1 MGGERALE
9 KRNEGFRR
17 GGLKALH
24 QVDQTFSVGCPLAR
38 GGGGKHE
45 APPKARMK
53 KIS

>member
-1 MGGERALE
+1 MGGGRALE
-9 KRNEGFRR
+9 KRNEGSRR

-24 QVDQTFSVGCPLAR
+24 QVDQTFSVGCPPAGGE
-38 GGGGKHE
+38 GGGHE